1 MVAHN
6 INAALQLGLYMGR
19 VFSHTV
25 REQMPPEQVK
35 KGLDAFRNPSKW
47 PDWNSNAKSMLATKP
62 ETIDEGDHLAIFQVI
77 KGSLIETKWL
87 VNSIREGDGF
97 CEIELLGE
105 GQSRNERPIAKG
117 LKNLQ
122 IYITFLYQ
130 EDGGIEVHASCEV
143 SIILAMF
150 SKQINAFMKK
160 QGEQFISDLSNIK

>member
-77 KGSLIETKWL
+77 KGSLIETKCFKK
-87 VNSIREGDGF
+87 RT
-97 CEIELLGE
+97 
-105 GQSRNERPIAKG
+105 
-117 LKNLQ
+117 
-122 IYITFLYQ
+122 ITNKSTKR
-130 EDGGIEVHASCEV
+130 A
-143 SIILAMF
+143 
-150 SKQINAFMKK
+150 
-160 QGEQFISDLSNIK
+160 